1 MTTRN
6 ALVIHV
12 YSEDAGVLTV
22 ALRVARNAVHD
33 LDPDAMVQV
42 VVQGGAVRGL
52 IAGGAY
58 PDDLIA
64 TIHSAGVQV
73 LACQNSMSREGVNAD
88 LLLKGVSTVAA
99 AVGYLARQQWAGAA
113 YVRL

>member
-6 ALVIHV
+6 TLVIHV
-12 YSEDAGVLTV
+12 FAEDAAVLTA
-22 ALRVARNAVHD
+22 ALRVARNAVDD
-33 LDPDAMVQV
+33 LSPDGIVQL

-52 IAGGAY
+52 VADGAY
-58 PDDLIA
+58 RDDLVA
-64 TIHSAGVQV
+64 TIRSAGVQV
-73 LACQNSMSREGVNAD
+73 LACQNSMSREDVDAD
-88 LLLKGVSTVAA
+88 SLLEGVSTVAA